1 MPKLTIDNI
10 EYELDDLTE
19 TAKAQLQMMLTT
31 DQEITRLNAQIAIA
45 QTARMA
51 YAKALNE
58 ALPALPEGDTLNL
71 N

>member
-58 ALPALPEGDTLNL
+58 ALPALPEGDTLDL